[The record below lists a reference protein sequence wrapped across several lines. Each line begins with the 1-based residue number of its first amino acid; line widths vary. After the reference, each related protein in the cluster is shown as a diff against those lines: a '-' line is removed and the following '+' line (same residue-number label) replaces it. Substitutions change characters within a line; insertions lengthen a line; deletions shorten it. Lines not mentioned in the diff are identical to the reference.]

1 MDSLTDNRI
10 SRLDRITLIAL
21 IAVFFLCSYFSL
33 TDGCYW
39 GDDYAG
45 YISEG
50 IAIAEGK
57 LDVQSVLN
65 AKMHPSPLPEE
76 AVGNPL
82 VYVWGYPLILAL
94 VYSLTGFDRVTFS
107 SVFFYKLPSVIAF
120 ALLSAV
126 LFLFLRRRFRYALS
140 LLLTFAFCS
149 CAEFYSFFNT
159 LYSDMYFL
167 LFALLSLYLTELF
180 LAEHEHPKHE
190 ILGVVAG
197 VLLGCMYEIR
207 LNGAAILLSCILAHG
222 ISMVREKK
230 FSRWETILPEL
241 IPYIIFFVLK
251 TISEALLAPPT
262 PNASDFRG
270 FSFPVFLSNLAT
282 YFGLIRDFFSQIW
295 NSLFVSPLYSVLRRF
310 SDVRF
315 SDLRALSL
323 VLTWISI
330 LLSVMGMAVSGI
342 KKNLHLTLLVLFYIL
357 AASMLPYTQG
367 MRYLYPVLPV
377 ILLFFGYGIRF
388 LSGKVFMKKSRAA
401 EKIACVI
408 VAGMCVLCLYQL
420 VSNDWKHVYA
430 IPEKAEIVNV
440 EDIYM
445 QNAYSPCAVEV
456 YNHIRSDTPE
466 DATFAFFAPR
476 GLYLNTERFTIKPDV
491 NGHSIEE
498 ADFYLDYR
506 NTGEYNITPP
516 LGDDFEIIFSNDE
529 FDLYKRIN
537 FKEK

>member
-1 MDSLTDNRI
+1 MSNRI
-10 SRLDRITLIAL
+10 SRLDRITVIAL
-21 IAVFFLCSYFSL
+21 IVIFFLCSYFSL
-33 TDGCYW
+33 TDGCCW

-82 VYVWGYPLILAL
+82 VYVWGYPLILSL
-94 VYSLTGFDRVTFS
+94 VYSLTGFDRVGFT

-120 ALLSAV
+120 ALLSAL

-159 LYSDMYFL
+159 LYSDLFFL
-167 LFALLSLYLTELF
+167 FFALLSLYLTELF
-180 LAEHEHPKHE
+180 LEAREHPKHE
-190 ILGVVAG
+190 ILAVLAG
-197 VLLGCMYEIR
+197 VILWYMYEIR

-222 ISMVREKK
+222 INIVREKK

-241 IPYIIFFVLK
+241 IPYIVFFVLK

-270 FSFPVFLSNLAT
+270 FSFPVFLSNLYT

-295 NSLFVSPLYSVLRRF
+295 NNLLVSPLYSILRRIF
-310 SDVRF
+310 DIRF
-315 SDLRALSL
+315 SDLRVLSA
-323 VLTWISI
+323 VLTGGS
-330 LLSVMGMAVSGI
+330 LLLTVLGMAVSGI
-342 KKNLHLTLLVLFYIL
+342 KKNLHLTLLILFYIL

-367 MRYLYPVLPV
+367 MRYLYPVLPP
-377 ILLFFGYGIRF
+377 ILLFFGYGICF
-388 LSGKVFMKKSRAA
+388 LADKVFAKKSKAA
-401 EKIACVI
+401 ERAVSVIAGV
-408 VAGMCVLCLYQL
+408 MCVLCLYQL
-420 VSNDWKHVYA
+420 ISNDWKHTYA

-466 DATFAFFAPR
+466 NAAFAFFAPR
-476 GLYLNTERFTIKPDV
+476 GLYLNTERFTIRPDV

-506 NTGEYNITPP
+506 NTGEYNITPD

-537 FKEK
+537 